1 VVGGRFYSLG
11 SGGVR
16 GALEGER
23 RVPGLD
29 DVAEREAWE
38 RALRG
43 EPAGARLQVALY
55 RGGRPYPFLW
65 ASRYPLVDERVVALF
80 TSYGLT
86 GFTTSPVEVL
96 RNDGTPVD
104 GYRVLGVTGR
114 CDRITI
120 GEGYSRVVER
130 TFPGGTFP
138 RYQGLYV
145 DVATWDGSDFL
156 MSRER
161 GVTFVVVT
169 ARVREALLQGR
180 VKNVDLRDTEEIE
193 FPVLPSRP
201 ADPPPE
207 GSST

>member
-1 VVGGRFYSLG
+1 MVGGRFYWLS
-11 SGGVR
+11 SGWVR
-16 GALEGER
+16 GALEGGPSASEFEGPS
-23 RVPGLD
+23 VCD
-29 DVAEREAWE
+29 AWE

-43 EPAGARLQVALY
+43 EPAGARLQVALH

-65 ASRYPLVDERVVALF
+65 AGTYPLVDERVVALF
-80 TSYGLT
+80 TSNGLT

-96 RNDGTPVD
+96 RSDGTPVD

-138 RYQGLYV
+138 HYQGLYV

-169 ARVREALLQGR
+169 ARVREALLQSR